1 MDKLTLKGAAL
12 DWRIKGFK
20 LYMNTAEKYRS
31 RFQEQ
36 EGSIEKLLP
45 YAILFGIT
53 KKWLNEMKNIYGEAY
68 FASYHPAFMIGAFNF
83 NNFDD
88 FNNSISQVSTSMAAS
103 VSPSSSGANGGGGAG
118 GGGGGGGGGGW

>member
-1 MDKLTLKGAAL
+1 MRRFTPRGAEL
-12 DWRIKGFK
+12 NWRINGFK

-36 EGSIEKLLP
+36 EGLIEKLLP

-53 KKWLNEMKNIYGEAY
+53 KKWLQKMREIYGAEY
-68 FASYHPAFMIGAFNF
+68 FANYHPAFMAGSLATLD
-83 NNFDD
+83 FDS
-88 FNNSISQVSTSMAAS
+88 FMSTVNEISTSISSN
-103 VSPSSSGANGGGGAG
+103 VSPSSSGSGGGGSVG